1 DCRVREPIAGD
12 LLPAAT
18 PADRRRQL
26 AATAFL
32 ALGNTNLEEQDKQQL
47 RMDVVDEQLDVMSK
61 GFLAQTITCARC
73 HDHKFDPIPTADYY
87 ALAGILRNTQ
97 TLEDANVSNWIEVA
111 LPADPVTEAAWK
123 QHEAAVSSLQ
133 SRIAAEKAKAP
144 PTGGALAIQDAP
156 GIVVDDT
163 QAKKVGVWRESQ
175 VTGTYIGR
183 GYVHDLNEGK
193 GTKTLTFHP
202 ELPGSG

>member
-47 RMDVVDEQLDVMSK
+47 RMDVVDEQLDVIGK
-61 GFLAQTITCARC
+61 GLLAQTVTCARC

-87 ALAGILRNTQ
+87 ALVGILRNAKA
-97 TLEDANVSNWIEVA
+97 LEDANVSNWIEVP
-111 LPADPVTEAAWK
+111 LPADPETEAALK
-123 QHEAAVSSLQ
+123 KHAAAVAALQ
-133 SRIAAEKAKAP
+133 GRIAAEKAKAP
-144 PTGGALAIQDAP
+144 GVATRGVLAVADVH
-156 GIVVDDT
+156 GIVVDDA
-163 QAKKVGVWRESQ
+163 QAKK
-175 VTGTYIGR
+175 
-183 GYVHDLNEGK
+183 
-193 GTKTLTFHP
+193 
-202 ELPGSG
+202 